1 MSDSVKKWYDMQD
14 DNQDSKVSYIFESPD
29 RGKTIYRREFGTT
42 ERELVDNTPMFEVKL
57 TEEEVKEA
65 YKVLAYYEKNVIL
78 YAAKILNDEG
88 TL

>member
-1 MSDSVKKWYDMQD
+1 MSDSVTKWHEMQQ
-14 DNQDSKVSYIFESPD
+14 DNVIFESPD
-29 RGKTIYRREFGTT
+29 GGKTVKAR
-42 ERELVDNTPMFEVKL
+42 PMNEPTFVAKL
-57 TEEEVKEA
+57 SQEEIKEA